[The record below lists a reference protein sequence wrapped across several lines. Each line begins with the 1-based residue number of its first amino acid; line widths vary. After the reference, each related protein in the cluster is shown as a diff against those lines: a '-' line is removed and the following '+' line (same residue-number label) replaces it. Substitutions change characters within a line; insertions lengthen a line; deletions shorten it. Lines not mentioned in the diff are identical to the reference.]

1 VDKLGQVN
9 VENQTT
15 SILSLLRT
23 TSAVESKDS
32 VSKQKVSESRSDGVF
47 RQLLAL
53 QAKIGENPTPSTQS
67 NTLPLSGNV
76 LPDSVRIAATDPKL
90 DLNIL
95 TQIKGMS
102 RADLASLAEE
112 IVDTNPAAI
121 TEFLIAAQKAT
132 TLIPA
137 SGVQLGDRSSVN
149 LFEGSTA
156 KLSGTPVWSDQELIR
171 RAELAGISVDV
182 AKKVMDAAQKSSR
195 LTDADVLALSTETTT
210 KQLQSKTAPG
220 VVSAKEQAQTLMQQ
234 LNGQLRASFEKNTL
248 GKQGGVA
255 TGDTKTDFTVI
266 KSLQLEAGMGILRGT
281 DAGTRM
287 STMAFLEQRGAFKQH
302 IDPVNSNQS
311 GQASLGVGI
320 EDSLTLTIPDTAR
333 HAEAIQTKSGVL
345 FKDALL
351 NGQNEAQIQKALGER
366 VMRMVESGNWKTDMD
381 LNPSQ
386 LGSIRIRLSM
396 ENSELSLNLAS
407 TNPAVRELLEATL
420 PRLREGLLDAGFDLA
435 QSGVSSGEQGS
446 TQSQEFAEN
455 SADSQSRFIAK
466 SDAMSADVDG
476 DNASPNSQSHDGELD
491 AFA

>member
-1 VDKLGQVN
+1 M
-9 VENQTT
+9 ENQTT

-53 QAKIGENPTPSTQS
+53 QAKIGGSASASTQL
-67 NTLPLSGNV
+67 NALPHSGNV
-76 LPDSVRIAATDPKL
+76 LPDSAQIQAADV
-90 DLNIL
+90 NIL
-95 TQIKGMS
+95 FQLKGMS

-121 TEFLIAAQKAT
+121 TTFLTAAQKAT
-132 TLIPA
+132 MLIPA
-137 SGVQLGDRSSVN
+137 TGIQLGERSLGAGSVAKPSGV
-149 LFEGSTA
+149 
-156 KLSGTPVWSDQELIR
+156 PIWSDQELIQ
-171 RAELAGISVDV
+171 RAELAGISTDV
-182 AKKVMDAAQKSSR
+182 AKKVMDAAQNSSR
-195 LTDADVLALSTETTT
+195 LTDADVLALSTEATT
-210 KQLQSKTAPG
+210 KQLLSKTAFG
-220 VVSAKEQAQTLMQQ
+220 AAGAREQAQTLMQQ

-248 GKQGGVA
+248 GKEGSGVSTA
-255 TGDTKTDFTVI
+255 NTKTDFTVI
-266 KSLQLEAGMGILRGT
+266 KTLQFDAGMGILRGS
-281 DAGTRM
+281 DIGTRM
-287 STMAFLEQRGAFKQH
+287 STMAFLEQRGAFKQS
-302 IDPVNSNQS
+302 IDASNSSQS
-311 GQASLGVGI
+311 GQSGLGLGF

-333 HAEAIQTKSGVL
+333 HAEAIQTKSGTL

-351 NGQNEAQIQKALGER
+351 NSQNEAQIQKALGER

-420 PRLREGLLDAGFDLA
+420 PRLREGLSDAGFSLA
-435 QSGVSSGEQGS
+435 QSSVSSGEQGS
-446 TQSQEFAEN
+446 AQGQDFAEN
-455 SADSQSRFIAK
+455 PAESKTSFAAK
-466 SDAMSADVDG
+466 SDVMSMDADSDTT
-476 DNASPNSQSHDGELD
+476 SPNSQSHDGELD